1 MRDRTEV
8 VTGCFEDLT
17 QNGYSFKMATELAI
31 IMQWTAEILFSKI
44 GIEDPSDEHF
54 SEVIACLS
62 ATLQKGKE
70 HA

>member
-1 MRDRTEV
+1 MRDRTDII
-8 VTGCFEDLT
+8 TGCFDDLM

-31 IMQWTAEILFSKI
+31 MMQWTAEILFVKL
-44 GIEDPSDEHF
+44 GIDDPSDDHF

-62 ATLQKGKE
+62 AVLQKGKE

>member
-1 MRDRTEV
+1 MRDRTIV
-8 VTGCFEDLT
+8 VTGCFDDLM

-54 SEVIACLS
+54 SEVVACLS
-62 ATLQKGKE
+62 AMLQKGKE
-70 HA
+70 LA